1 MHRHPAQNQ
10 WPPPQPTCY
19 ITWLLFMSLFV
30 SCLAV
35 SKVYYSF
42 CRWDDK
48 SALENN
54 SSLLTV
60 LKQEQHA
67 QMHGRTTGK
76 ICNASGPRSK
86 LPNDVLN
93 WLAAEDD
100 VYSSNSSSD
109 RGEVLV
115 WCGTHLVCRN
125 GVCYSEGSA
134 SVESLWVQHSVPE
147 KLMVYLLS
155 KSRFMYRLCQR
166 VGECHH

>member
-1 MHRHPAQNQ
+1 MTSPRL
-10 WPPPQPTCY
+10 C
-19 ITWLLFMSLFV
+19 LLHHLV
-30 SCLAV
+30 VVYVAVCVPLAV
-35 SKVYYSF
+35 SKVYSSF

-76 ICNASGPRSK
+76 IRNASGPRSK

-109 RGEVLV
+109 RGEV
-115 WCGTHLVCRN
+115 RF
-125 GVCYSEGSA
+125 GSD
-134 SVESLWVQHSVPE
+134 
-147 KLMVYLLS
+147 MVYVFGVDMVSATWRVQFQSRVFGCSILS
-155 KSRFMYRLCQR
+155 LKS
-166 VGECHH
+166 

>member
-1 MHRHPAQNQ
+1 MTS
-10 WPPPQPTCY
+10 PTLR
-19 ITWLLFMSLFV
+19 LLHHLV
-30 SCLAV
+30 VVYVAVCVPLAV
-35 SKVYYSF
+35 SKVYSSF

-76 ICNASGPRSK
+76 IRNASGPRSK

-115 WCGTHLVCRN
+115 WCGTHLGCRN
-125 GVCYSEGSA
+125 GVCYREGSA
-134 SVESLWVQHSVPE
+134 SVGCLWVQHSVPE
-147 KLMVYLLS
+147 KLMVDLLL
-155 KSRFMYRLCQR
+155 KSRFIYRLCQR
-166 VGECHH
+166 VGEWHH